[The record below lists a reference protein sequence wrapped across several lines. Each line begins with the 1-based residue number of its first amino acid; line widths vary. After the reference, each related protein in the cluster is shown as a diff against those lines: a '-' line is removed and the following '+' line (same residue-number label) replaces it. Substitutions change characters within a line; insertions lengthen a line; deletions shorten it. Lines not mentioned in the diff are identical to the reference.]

1 MYYHNALYNSVPG
14 LYKKSQYFF
23 VFYRATRILNAD
35 FINSYKPLMFFFLYI
50 SYYSVYFYSNLYYKH
65 K

>member
-1 MYYHNALYNSVPG
+1 MNRYVRE
-14 LYKKSQYFF
+14 K
-23 VFYRATRILNAD
+23 VFNYTLEDLHIWTFRATRILNAD
-35 FINSYKPLMFFFLYI
+35 FITPYKPLMFFFLYI